1 MKETKQF
8 KELGGYQVSTMGL
21 LDCAR
26 NTSTNCF
33 VRPSALHYSLKVYDS
48 KGATGCSLNIV
59 FSLEML

>member
-8 KELGGYQVSTMGL
+8 KELGYQVSTMGL
-21 LDCAR
+21 WDYAR

-48 KGATGCSLNIV
+48 KGATGFIKYCV
-59 FSLEML
+59 FP